1 MKIEDTYMHVMKIYK
16 ERKREMKKICPLEI
30 INKKFLVFTTTDPDN
45 RYVRYKNIAAHNNLR
60 DVYIRDIALSDFIKS
75 AEISYGVR
83 KAKG

>member
-1 MKIEDTYMHVMKIYK
+1 M
-16 ERKREMKKICPLEI
+16 EI

-60 DVYIRDIALSDFIKS
+60 DVYLRDIALSDSIKS
-75 AEISYGVR
+75 VEISYGLR